1 MWFKTN
7 IKSLICLSVLVF
19 YPALVQAG
27 GPAKVP
33 PHMRAAAG
41 LYQKPDG
48 SFCAVDTRGKKAL
61 TPSFVKPSLSSKSF
75 MPKGVPVCNA
85 KETKAFQQQAKG
97 AYLES
102 EDGAH
107 LQRTMGGAVF
117 GSVIKGLGVGCFF
130 ASGAHLFFRAMSFLM
145 NRPAM
150 NDKLAFTMQP
160 SPRTEADAQPF
171 CKACAVMDLAAGGAG
186 GLMGAA
192 TVLESND
199 RAAAAAIKEVTA
211 DLQKEVVD
219 IKKEQIHNELK
230 QMSPEELQKKL
241 QNSRNS
247 IEKSSFKLIK
257 TRTHVSR
264 IAARLYNYS
273 AEGYGR
279 FNPVESTF
287 KLKEIDRPGKGL
299 EAKMIQADIAEHAKL
314 KNLMDSLEKKVKR
327 QTIRIDVWKNAM
339 QNPPN
344 SSSLMQAVETE
355 AVRQT
360 KALTPGELAELV
372 PKDKVQAVMQKHS
385 KTLQKYPGM
394 TGFFS
399 GVAGAVICN
408 EGAAFM
414 LTPEDTQI

>member
-1 MWFKTN
+1 MSSKTN

-85 KETKAFQQQAKG
+85 KETKAFQKQAKG
-97 AYLES
+97 AYLQS
-102 EDGAH
+102 EDGVH

-117 GSVIKGLGVGCFF
+117 GSVIKGLGVGCFV
-130 ASGAHLFFRAMSFLM
+130 ASGVHLLVKLLTFLA
-145 NRPAM
+145 NKPSL
-150 NDKLAFTMQP
+150 NDKFSFTMQ
-160 SPRTEADAQPF
+160 RRQGTEADAQPF
-171 CKACAVMDLAAGGAG
+171 CKACAVMDLAAGSAG

-199 RAAAAAIKEVTA
+199 RAAAAAINEVTA
-211 DLQKEVVD
+211 DLQKEAVD
-219 IKKEQIHNELK
+219 IKKKQIYNELK

-241 QNSRNS
+241 QKSHKS
-247 IEKSSFKLIK
+247 IAKSNLKYINTSTRVTLIE
-257 TRTHVSR
+257 
-264 IAARLYNYS
+264 ARLYNYS
-273 AEGYGR
+273 AEGYGQ
-279 FNPVESTF
+279 FNSVESTF

-299 EAKMIQADIAEHAKL
+299 EGKMIQADITEHAKL
-314 KNLMDSLEKKVKR
+314 KEGLASLDKKIKR
-327 QTIRIDVWKNAM
+327 QTIRRDVWKNAT

-372 PKDKVQAVMQKHS
+372 PKEKAQAIMQKHS